1 MAATNF
7 GLLTTNELTV
17 WSREFWEQA
26 RNRSFIT
33 RFTGTGPNAMI
44 QKVTE
49 LTKTKKGAK
58 AILTLLT
65 DLEGDG
71 VVGDRTLEG
80 NEEALKS
87 QDATILID
95 MIRNASRHEG
105 KMADQRSVVNFR
117 EQVRDK
123 LSYWL
128 ADRITQ
134 LAFLTL
140 GGIDYKY
147 QNSAIGTLRTGSDLK
162 SLDFNV
168 PLAPTSYRSG
178 RWNNTSKTFVVG
190 GATSTVTATDNPA
203 WELFVQLKAHAKE
216 TYMRGIEVDGEE
228 TYDAFLTPMA
238 FAKLKA
244 DQTYRDNLRHA
255 QTRGSDNEL
264 FTGSTVKIDGIR
276 LHEHRHVPNNRLG
289 TSGSTQWGSGSD
301 VEGCQILFCGAQ
313 ALGMADLGD
322 PEWIEKEFDYGNQPG
337 ISIAKM
343 LGFLKPQFVTQY
355 TGAAVQD
362 HGVISA
368 YVSQE

>member
-1 MAATNF
+1 MAQTNF
-7 GLLTTNELTV
+7 GLLTSNELTA

-26 RNRSFIT
+26 RNKSFVT

-80 NEEALKS
+80 NEEVLKS
-87 QDATILID
+87 QDAVILID
-95 MIRNASRHEG
+95 MLRNASRHEG
-105 KMADQRSVVNFR
+105 KMAEQRSVVNFR
-117 EQVRDK
+117 ETVRDK
-123 LSYWL
+123 LSYWI

-134 LAFLTL
+134 MAFLSL
-140 GGIDYKY
+140 GGIDYKF

-162 SLDFNV
+162 NLDFNV
-168 PLAPTSYRSG
+168 PLAPTSQRSG
-178 RWNNTSKTFVVG
+178 RWNNTTKKFVVG
-190 GATSTVTATDNPA
+190 GVTGDVITSDTPA

-216 TYMRGIEVDGEE
+216 TYMRGIDVNGEE

-244 DQTYRDNLRHA
+244 DATYRDNLRHA
-255 QTRGSDNEL
+255 QTRGADNEL
-264 FTGSTVKIDGIR
+264 FTGATVKIDNIR

-289 TSGSTQWGSGSD
+289 VSGTSQWGSGLD
-301 VEGCQILFCGAQ
+301 IEGCQILFCGAQ
-313 ALGMADLGD
+313 ALGMADLGE

-337 ISIAKM
+337 ISVGKM
-343 LGFLKPQFVTQY
+343 LGFLKPQFTSPY
-355 TGAAVQD
+355 TGSALQD